1 MSPSLADDT
10 VGDKLVRFVIGSV
23 LGGAAIWAVA
33 PGGDDAAYVRYVVLA
48 AAASGAMAALF
59 GNRFLEL
66 FISRD
71 RFGSSA
77 WDASDLTTRSPNVST
92 TADRVMCFIFGAA
105 AGAGLGLF
113 NDGRLPTAN
122 VPWSEAVVPALIG
135 GTLCALLG
143 YRFTRFFK

>member
-23 LGGAAIWAVA
+23 LGGAAVWAVA

-59 GNRFLEL
+59 GNRFLEM
-66 FISRD
+66 FADVS
-71 RFGSSA
+71 RFGSSP
-77 WDASDLTTRSPNVST
+77 WDDSGLTTRPQNVST
-92 TADRVMCFIFGAA
+92 AGDRVMYFFLGAA

-113 NDGRLPTAN
+113 HGRLPVAD